1 MKHTMTIAG
10 TVLMIASCVSN
21 QKDKKQSDKPNIVI
35 IYVDDLG
42 YGDLSCYGAEKVQ
55 TPNVDRLA
63 ENGLKFTD
71 GHCAAAT
78 CTPSRYTLLTGA
90 YPFRGNA
97 RVLSGN
103 APLIIDTKKQ
113 TLPSML
119 QDAGYKTAV
128 VGKWHL
134 GLGNGNV
141 DWNDS
146 IAPGPLE
153 IGFYYSWLIPATGDR
168 VPCVFVE
175 NHHVANLDANDEPII
190 VNYHKKVGDWP
201 TGLSHPELLKVQADT
216 PHSGTII
223 NGISRIG
230 YMYGGES
237 ALWKDEDFP
246 DVLTKKAIHFMKE
259 NKDNPFFLYFSFHAI
274 HDPNIVNP
282 RFQGKNSMGARGDH
296 IVQMDWCTGKLVKAI
311 ERLGLAKNT
320 LIFFISDNGPVLT
333 DGYLDK
339 GLELVGSHKPAGHLR
354 GGKYSAF
361 EGGTRVPTIAYWPSV
376 IEPGE
381 TNALFSQVDLFASIA
396 SMLDIDIDK
405 NAAPDSKDM
414 SDVLLGKSKQGR
426 DTLLQESY
434 TMALRLGDWK
444 YIKPKEK
451 PLWVERRKNI
461 ESGHSLDPQLYNMIN
476 DPGEQNN
483 LAEKHP
489 EKVKEMI
496 MIMEKIINK

>member
-1 MKHTMTIAG
+1 MTIA
-10 TVLMIASCVSN
+10 VSALLIASCTSS
-21 QKDKKQSDKPNIVI
+21 QKEEKQTEKPNIVF

-42 YGDLSCYGAEKVQ
+42 YGDLGCYGAEKVQ

-63 ENGLKFTD
+63 ENGLRFTD

-78 CTPSRYTLLTGA
+78 CTPSRYALLTGS
-90 YPFRGNA
+90 YPFRGDA
-97 RVLSGN
+97 RILPGD

-134 GLGNGNV
+134 GLGDGNI

-153 IGFYYSWLIPATGDR
+153 IGFDYSWLIPATGDR

-175 NHHVANLDANDEPII
+175 NHHVANLDVNDEPIK
-190 VNYHKKVGDWP
+190 VNYHEKVGDWP

-216 PHSGTII
+216 QHSGTIV

-230 YMYGGES
+230 YMCGGKS

-246 DVLTKKAIHFMKE
+246 DVLTGKAIDFMKE

-274 HDPNIVNP
+274 HDPNIVHP
-282 RFQGKNSMGARGDH
+282 QFQGKNSMGARGDH
-296 IVQMDWCTGKLVKAI
+296 IVQMDWCTGEIVKAI
-311 ERLGLAKNT
+311 ENLGLTKKS
-320 LIFFISDNGPVLT
+320 LIFFSSDNGPVLT
-333 DGYLDK
+333 DGYCDK
-339 GLELVGSHKPAGHLR
+339 GLELAGGHKPAGHLR

-361 EGGTRVPTIAYWPSV
+361 EGGTRVPAIFYWPSV
-376 IEPGE
+376 IDPGE

-396 SMLDIDIDK
+396 SMLDIDLDK

-414 SDVLLGKSKQGR
+414 SNILLGKSQQGR
-426 DTLLQESY
+426 DTLLQESF

-451 PLWVERRKNI
+451 SSWIEGKKNI
-461 ESGHSLDPQLYNMIN
+461 EDGHSLDPQLYNMVN
-476 DPGEQNN
+476 DPDEQDN

-489 EKVKEMI
+489 EKVKEIKTI
-496 MIMEKIINK
+496 MKKIINK